1 MRESPSTPIS
11 PSTSQQTA
19 ANKKATPQGGFFVL
33 GDRSG
38 CYAAAVLSLQKVS
51 KKF

>member
-33 GDRSG
+33 EIGP
-38 CYAAAVLSLQKVS
+38 AAVQLRCYR
-51 KKF
+51 FRR